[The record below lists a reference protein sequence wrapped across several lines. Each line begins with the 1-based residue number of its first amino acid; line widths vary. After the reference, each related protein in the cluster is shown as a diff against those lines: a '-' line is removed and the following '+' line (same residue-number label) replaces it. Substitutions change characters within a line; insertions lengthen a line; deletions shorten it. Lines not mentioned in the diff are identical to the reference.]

1 LSILII
7 FVANI
12 TIIMKGRPNIHQNKE
27 LILKAQE
34 VFWERGY
41 NATSLTDLTNATGAG
56 AGSLYN
62 TFKGGKREL
71 FKKALQQRKEE
82 LNIFRESLK
91 NCDHPISLIKKF
103 FLDLA
108 DADKRDHFKGCIVAN
123 TVIEMALVDD
133 ELQNEAVLILKE
145 TEQLYT
151 LVISEEQD
159 KGTITSKLPAEVI
172 GKYLITFWCGIN
184 SLRRIYP
191 DSDILKQQIEIHL
204 KILD

>member
-1 LSILII
+1 
-7 FVANI
+7 
-12 TIIMKGRPNIHQNKE
+12 MKGRPNIYQDKE

-62 TFKGGKREL
+62 TFKGGKKEL
-71 FKKALQQRKEE
+71 FKKALQQRKED
-82 LNIFRESLK
+82 LNIFRESLE
-91 NCDHPISLIKKF
+91 NCEKPVELIKEF
-103 FLDLA
+103 FLHLA
-108 DADKRDHFKGCIVAN
+108 DQDKRDHFKGCIVAN

-133 ELQNEAVLILKE
+133 DLQNEAVEILKE

-151 LVISEEQD
+151 LIVSAEQY
-159 KGTITSKLPAEVI
+159 KGRITSGMPAEMI

-191 DSDILKQQIEIHL
+191 DRNILKKQIEIHL